1 MTWLGHFGE
10 VLLQV
15 VPYLLVFFGAL
26 ALSLVLTPCVREL
39 NRRMGMVDAPG
50 VRRINKVPIPRGGGV
65 AVILA
70 FAVSTA
76 LFTLISGRTLSPSI
90 SNAVYWRMLLLS
102 ISIGAIGYI
111 DDRFGMKPLLKLA
124 AQVAVASLAFFW
136 ADTSFH
142 KSFPY
147 LPVCFDYCLTVFWI
161 VGAINAFN
169 LIDGLDGIAAG
180 LASISSFLLAVWT
193 ILSGGSGAV
202 AVILLI
208 FCASCLGFLKF
219 NFSPAKIFMGD
230 TGSMFLGL
238 FFAYMSLQSSTKSVT
253 LASLLVPLAA
263 IGVPMFDVFL
273 AIWRRF
279 FRRYINKDMQS
290 SIMQGDHDHLHHRI
304 LKETGTPRKT
314 AFIIYFLSLGL
325 SLVALAGVFLEAH
338 FPAMTFVVLL
348 LIFFV
353 MIRYS
358 SIELF
363 DTLTKVGKGLQFP
376 HRNFVLTALHP
387 VLDGSIVLLA
397 FLLTRY
403 WCADAFAQMLP
414 EMMLFLTHVAP
425 FVLVLCLSGIYRT
438 FWLRA
443 GIIQYY
449 KLLRLLA
456 IAGLVGYMLN
466 CGICLYELKMSHQA
480 LGVFSCFYAL
490 FFLLTISVILFERF
504 LIHYY
509 ANWGYQ
515 RLYLRNQ
522 GKVSALKKVLIYGG
536 GAYCRIYINQ
546 QYCGF
551 NNSHE
556 GCKIIG
562 IIDDNAALRGLNVY
576 GFKVLGNLN
585 DLETILAATP
595 FDTIVL
601 TGKETKPA
609 QLHHLRDFCARNN
622 IQLEQLV
629 CRIEKC

>member
-1 MTWLGHFGE
+1 MFSAIIKGVATYLPYPALG
-10 VLLQV
+10 LLISCGLT
-15 VPYLLVFFGAL
+15 YLAVFFLPRLGFIDIPRGRHQHA
-26 ALSLVLTPCVREL
+26 
-39 NRRMGMVDAPG
+39 
-50 VRRINKVPIPRGGGV
+50 KPIPRGGGI
-65 AVILA
+65 AIILA
-70 FAVSTA
+70 FFATVFLFLTILTDRNTA
-76 LFTLISGRTLSPSI
+76 WYQDTQLFLSRFWLPAALIFIVG
-90 SNAVYWRMLLLS
+90 V
-102 ISIGAIGYI
+102 I
-111 DDRFGMKPLLKLA
+111 DDRYELRSLVKLA
-124 AQVAVASLAFFW
+124 VQVLAGVIIYLEGAGVSHFFN
-136 ADTSFH
+136 
-142 KSFPY
+142 Y
-147 LPVCFDYCLTVFWI
+147 QLPPIAALIGTVFWSVMI
-161 VGAINAFN
+161 INAFN

-193 ILSGGSGAV
+193 ILSGGSGAM

-208 FCASCLGFLKF
+208 FCACCLGFLKF

-238 FFAYMSLQSSTKSVT
+238 FFAYMSLQYSTKSVT

-314 AFIIYFLSLGL
+314 ALIIYFLSLGL

-376 HRNFVLTALHP
+376 HRNFVLTAVHP
-387 VLDGSIVLLA
+387 VLDGLIVLLS

-414 EMMLFLTHVAP
+414 ELMLFLTHVAP

-443 GIIQYY
+443 GIIQHY

-456 IAGLVGYMLN
+456 IAGLLGYILN
-466 CGICLYELKMSHQA
+466 CTICLYELKMSHQA

-490 FFLLTISVILFERF
+490 FFLLAIAGILFERF

-536 GAYCRIYINQ
+536 GAHCRIYINQ

-551 NNSHE
+551 NNNHE
-556 GCKIIG
+556 GCKIVG
-562 IIDDNAALRGLNVY
+562 IIDDNPALRGLNVY
-576 GFKVLGNLN
+576 GFKVLGNPD
-585 DLETILAATP
+585 DLDAILAATS

-609 QLHHLRDFCARNN
+609 QLHNLRDFCARNN
-622 IQLEQLV
+622 IRLEQLI
-629 CRIEKC
+629 CRIENC

>member
-1 MTWLGHFGE
+1 MFSAIIKGVATYLPYPALG
-10 VLLQV
+10 LLISCGLT
-15 VPYLLVFFGAL
+15 YLAVFFLPRLGFIDI
-26 ALSLVLTPCVREL
+26 PRGRHQHE
-39 NRRMGMVDAPG
+39 
-50 VRRINKVPIPRGGGV
+50 KPIPRGGGI
-65 AVILA
+65 AIILA
-70 FAVSTA
+70 FFATVFLFSTILADRNTVWYQDAQLFLSRFWLPAA
-76 LFTLISGRTLSPSI
+76 LIFIVG
-90 SNAVYWRMLLLS
+90 V
-102 ISIGAIGYI
+102 I
-111 DDRFGMKPLLKLA
+111 DDRYELRSLVKLA
-124 AQVAVASLAFFW
+124 VQILAGVVI
-136 ADTSFH
+136 
-142 KSFPY
+142 Y
-147 LPVCFDYCLTVFWI
+147 LEGAGVSHFFDYQLPPVVGLLGTVFWSVMI
-161 VGAINAFN
+161 INAFN

-193 ILSGGSGAV
+193 ILSGGSGAM

-238 FFAYMSLQSSTKSVT
+238 FFAYMSLQYSTKSVT

-314 AFIIYFLSLGL
+314 ALIIYVLSLGL

-376 HRNFVLTALHP
+376 HRNFVLTAMHP
-387 VLDGSIVLLA
+387 ILDGLIVLLS

-414 EMMLFLTHVAP
+414 ELMLFLTHVAP

-456 IAGLVGYMLN
+456 IAGLVGYVLN
-466 CGICLYELKMSHQA
+466 CGICLYELQMSHQA

-490 FFLLTISVILFERF
+490 FFLLSLAGILFERF

-556 GCKIIG
+556 GCKIVG
-562 IIDDNAALRGLNVY
+562 IIDDNPALRGLNVY
-576 GFKVLGNLN
+576 GFKVLGNPD
-585 DLETILAATP
+585 DLESILASTP

-601 TGKETKPA
+601 TGKETDPR
-609 QLHHLRDFCARNN
+609 QVQTLRDFCARNN
-622 IQLEQLV
+622 IQLEQLI

>member
-1 MTWLGHFGE
+1 MFSAFIKGAATYLPYPALG
-10 VLLQV
+10 LLISCGLT
-15 VPYLLVFFGAL
+15 YLAVFFLPRLGFIDIPRGRHQHA
-26 ALSLVLTPCVREL
+26 
-39 NRRMGMVDAPG
+39 
-50 VRRINKVPIPRGGGV
+50 KPIPRGGGI
-65 AVILA
+65 AIILA
-70 FAVSTA
+70 FFTTVFLFSTILADRNVAWYQDAQLFISRFWLPAA
-76 LFTLISGRTLSPSI
+76 LIFVVG
-90 SNAVYWRMLLLS
+90 V
-102 ISIGAIGYI
+102 I
-111 DDRFGMKPLLKLA
+111 DDRYELRSLVKLA
-124 AQVAVASLAFFW
+124 VQILAGVVIYLEGAGVSHFFN
-136 ADTSFH
+136 
-142 KSFPY
+142 Y
-147 LPVCFDYCLTVFWI
+147 QLPPVVGLLGTVFWSVMI
-161 VGAINAFN
+161 INAFN

-193 ILSGGSGAV
+193 ILSGGSGAM
-202 AVILLI
+202 AVIQLI

-238 FFAYMSLQSSTKSVT
+238 FFAYMSLQYSTKSVT

-314 AFIIYFLSLGL
+314 ALIIYFLSLGL

-338 FPAMTFVVLL
+338 FPAMIFIVLL

-363 DTLTKVGKGLQFP
+363 DTLTKVGRGLQFP
-376 HRNFVLTALHP
+376 HRNFVLTAMHP
-387 VLDGSIVLLA
+387 ILDGLIVLLS

-414 EMMLFLTHVAP
+414 ELMLFLTHVAP

-490 FFLLTISVILFERF
+490 FFLLSLAGILFERF

-556 GCKIIG
+556 GCKIVG
-562 IIDDNAALRGLNVY
+562 IIDDNPALRGLNVY
-576 GFKVLGNLN
+576 GFKVLGNPD
-585 DLETILAATP
+585 DLESILASTP

-601 TGKETKPA
+601 TGKETDPR
-609 QLHHLRDFCARNN
+609 QVQTLRDFCARNN
-622 IQLEQLV
+622 IQLEQLI